1 MDRKICVVCNTEI
14 NNMKEIEMYYLQDL
28 KYINKTEELKK
39 LLDILKNE

>member
-1 MDRKICVVCNTEI
+1 MDRKICVVCNTEK